1 MPPQPR
7 LVYQIVL
14 HPRAGFVAMRRR
26 TVAAGIERLDG
37 RRADGSWAVVEW
49 AVAKTLA
56 RNERGELVS
65 DDPNAAALLDEL
77 GPLKHVRGDRF
88 KVMETS
94 VPLRDEPA

>member
-1 MPPQPR
+1 MPAQPR

-14 HPRAGFVAMRRR
+14 HPRTGFVATRTR

-37 RRADGSWAVVEW
+37 RRADGSWAVIEW
-49 AVAKTLA
+49 SIAKTLA
-56 RNERGELVS
+56 HNERGELVA

-94 VPLRDEPA
+94 VPLRGKAD